1 MRLIDADEA
10 LRLFGKKYEETKKL
24 IHNGETQLD
33 SLAEGFTE
41 AHHIIKYVLPTVD
54 AVPVVRCKDCKY
66 YKISELHP
74 PYKFCFR
81 LRHPTE
87 NRSVG
92 YYFADDD
99 FCSHGE
105 CREGKDEK

>member
-10 LRLFGKKYEETKKL
+10 LRLFGEEYEKTKEL

-54 AVPVVRCKDCKY
+54 AVPVVRCRDCRHSY
-66 YKISELHP
+66 EDLGG
-74 PYKFCFR
+74 PYCSYG
-81 LRHPTE
+81 PCVDCPV
-87 NRSVG
+87 SP
-92 YYFADDD
+92 D
-99 FCSHGE
+99 FWCANGKR
-105 CREGKDEK
+105 REDAHAQD

>member
-10 LRLFGKKYEETKKL
+10 LRLFGKEYEETKEL

-54 AVPVVRCKDCKY
+54 AVPVVRCKDCDHLFGTLCAVCGLLPRK
-66 YKISELHP
+66 P
-74 PYKFCFR
+74 
-81 LRHPTE
+81 
-87 NRSVG
+87 
-92 YYFADDD
+92 DD
-99 FCSHGE
+99 FCSYGE
-105 CREGKDEK
+105 RKEGAGGEST

>member
-1 MRLIDADEA
+1 MRLIDADQMAVDESEA
-10 LRLFGKKYEETKKL
+10 YMSAQVQITDDLKWIVNF
-24 IHNGETQLD
+24 
-33 SLAEGFTE
+33 A
-41 AHHIIKYVLPTVD
+41 AHSKIQRIIADTPTVD
-54 AVPVVRCKDCKY
+54 AVPVVRCRDCKY

-74 PYKFCFR
+74 PFKFCFR

-92 YYFADDD
+92 YRFADDD

-105 CREGKDEK
+105 CREGKDG